1 MKLSL
6 TLSDFFLFY
15 LAKGGDFCYNII
27 CDFMYF
33 FHKGDSMNKYIEL
46 VREKNEQLFSAGKKR
61 YAAVVTFGCQQNE
74 ADSEKL
80 RGMADAMGY
89 TVTEDLTLAD
99 LIVVNTC
106 AVREHAE
113 LKALSTIGQ
122 YKHLRTRNPDLLIG
136 VCGCMVAQK
145 HRVEELKN
153 SYPYVSFT
161 FEPSSLDRFP
171 EILWETI
178 QKQKRYFSFGEN
190 AREISEGIPVLR
202 DGSAK
207 AWVSIMYGCNNF
219 CSYCIVPYVRDR
231 ERSREYSHVL
241 TEVEAL
247 VKSGVKEITL
257 LGQNVNSYK
266 GGCTFAEL
274 LQKLA
279 AIEGDFLIRFM
290 TSHPKDVSDELIRV
304 MAENPRIAKQF
315 HLPLQSGSDPVLTAM
330 NRHYDIAHYLGIV
343 EKLRRAMPNITLTT
357 DIIVGFPGE
366 TDEDFAATMDIL
378 RTVRFDMLYS
388 FIYSPRS
395 GTPAAAREDQVEDR
409 LKAER
414 MQQLL
419 ALQNQ
424 ISLEKNQATVGKI
437 VRVLAEGRS
446 KNDPTTFTGRAESNK
461 LVHFAAD
468 DTCKDQFVNI
478 KITRAEPF
486 NLHGEITE
494 EV

>member
-1 MKLSL
+1 
-6 TLSDFFLFY
+6 
-15 LAKGGDFCYNII
+15 
-27 CDFMYF
+27 
-33 FHKGDSMNKYIEL
+33 MNRYIEL
-46 VREKNEQLFSAGKKR
+46 VRERNLSTDKKR
-61 YAAVVTFGCQQNE
+61 YAVVVTFGCQQNE

-89 TVTEDLTLAD
+89 TVTDDLSVAD

-122 YKHLRTRNPDLLIG
+122 YKHLRAKNPELLIG

-145 HRVEELKN
+145 HRVDELKN

-178 QKQKRYFSFGEN
+178 KKEKRCFSFGEN
-190 AREISEGIPVLR
+190 AREISEGIPVMR

-231 ERSREYSHVL
+231 ERSRDYTHVVK
-241 TEVEAL
+241 EVREL
-247 VKSGVKEITL
+247 VQSGVKEITL

-266 GGCTFAEL
+266 GGCSFAEL
-274 LQKLA
+274 LEKLA

-304 MAENPRIAKQF
+304 MAASPRIAKQF
-315 HLPLQSGSDPVLTAM
+315 HLPLQSGSDPILRSM
-330 NRHYDIAHYLGIV
+330 NRHYDKAHYLGIV
-343 EKLRRAMPNITLTT
+343 KKLREAMPNVTLTT

-366 TDEDFAATMDIL
+366 TEEDFEETLGLLSA
-378 RTVRFDMLYS
+378 VRFDMLYS

-395 GTPAAAREDQVEDR
+395 GTPAAARADQVPETE
-409 LKAER
+409 KSAR
-414 MQQLL
+414 MQRLL

-424 ISLEKNQATVGKI
+424 ISLEKNLMTVGKT
-437 VRVLAEGRS
+437 VRVLCEGRS
-446 KNDPTTFTGRAESNK
+446 KNDPETFTGRAESNK
-461 LVHFAAD
+461 LVHFKAD

-478 KITRAEPF
+478 KIVRAEPF

>member
-1 MKLSL
+1 
-6 TLSDFFLFY
+6 
-15 LAKGGDFCYNII
+15 
-27 CDFMYF
+27 
-33 FHKGDSMNKYIEL
+33 MNKFIEL
-46 VREKNEQLFSAGKKR
+46 VRERILSANKKK
-61 YAAVVTFGCQQNE
+61 YATVVTFGCQQNE

-80 RGMADAMGY
+80 RGMAAAMGY
-89 TVTEDLTLAD
+89 TVTEDLTIAD

-122 YKHLRTRNPDLLIG
+122 YKHLRAKNPSLLIG

-178 QKQKRYFSFGEN
+178 QAGKRSFSIGEN
-190 AREISEGIPVLR
+190 AREISEGIPVMR

-231 ERSREYSHVL
+231 ERSRDFTHVIE
-241 TEVEAL
+241 EVKEL
-247 VKSGVKEITL
+247 VQNGVKEVTL

-266 GGCTFAEL
+266 GGCSFAEL
-274 LQKLA
+274 LEKLA

-304 MAENPRIAKQF
+304 MASSPRIAKQF
-315 HLPLQSGSDPVLTAM
+315 HLPLQSGCDPILKAM
-330 NRHYDIAHYLGIV
+330 NRHYDKAHYLGIV
-343 EKLRRAMPNITLTT
+343 KKLRAAMPDITLTT

-366 TDEDFAATMDIL
+366 TDADFTETLELLAS
-378 RTVRFDMLYS
+378 VRFDMLYS

-395 GTPAAAREDQVEDR
+395 GTPAAAREDQVPESV
-409 LKAER
+409 KSER
-414 MQQLL
+414 MQKLL
-419 ALQNQ
+419 TLQNQ
-424 ISLEKNQATVGKI
+424 ISWEKNLATVGQT
-437 VRVLAEGRS
+437 VRVLCEGRS
-446 KNDPTTFTGRAESNK
+446 KNDPETFTGRAESNK
-461 LVHFAAD
+461 LVHFKAD
-468 DTCKDQFVNI
+468 DSHKNQFVNI

-486 NLHGEITE
+486 NLHGEITG

>member
-1 MKLSL
+1 
-6 TLSDFFLFY
+6 
-15 LAKGGDFCYNII
+15 
-27 CDFMYF
+27 
-33 FHKGDSMNKYIEL
+33 MNRYIEL
-46 VREKNEQLFSAGKKR
+46 VRERNLSTDKKR
-61 YAAVVTFGCQQNE
+61 YAVVVTFGCQQNE

-89 TVTEDLTLAD
+89 TVTDDLSVAD

-122 YKHLRTRNPDLLIG
+122 YKHLRAKNPELLIG

-145 HRVEELKN
+145 HRVDELKN

-178 QKQKRYFSFGEN
+178 KKEKRCFSFGEN
-190 AREISEGIPVLR
+190 AREISEGIPVMR

-231 ERSREYSHVL
+231 ERSRDYTHVVK
-241 TEVEAL
+241 EVREL
-247 VKSGVKEITL
+247 VQSGVKEITL

-266 GGCTFAEL
+266 GGCSFAEL
-274 LQKLA
+274 LEKLA

-304 MAENPRIAKQF
+304 MAASPRIAKQF
-315 HLPLQSGSDPVLTAM
+315 HLPLQSGSDPILRSM
-330 NRHYDIAHYLGIV
+330 NRHYDKAHYLGIV
-343 EKLRRAMPNITLTT
+343 KKLREAMPNVTLTT

-366 TDEDFAATMDIL
+366 TEEDFEETLELLSA
-378 RTVRFDMLYS
+378 VRFDMLYS

-395 GTPAAAREDQVEDR
+395 GTPAAARADQVPETE
-409 LKAER
+409 KSAR
-414 MQQLL
+414 MQRLL

-424 ISLEKNQATVGKI
+424 ISLEKNLMTVGKT
-437 VRVLAEGRS
+437 VRVLCEGRS
-446 KNDPTTFTGRAESNK
+446 KNDPETFTGRAESNK
-461 LVHFAAD
+461 LVHFKAD

-478 KITRAEPF
+478 KIVRAEPF